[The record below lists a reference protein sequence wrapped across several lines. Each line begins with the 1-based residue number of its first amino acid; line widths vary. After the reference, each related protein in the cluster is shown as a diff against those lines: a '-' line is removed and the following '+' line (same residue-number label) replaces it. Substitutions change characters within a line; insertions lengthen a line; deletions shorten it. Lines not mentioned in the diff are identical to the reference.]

1 MEHKVGETFQYG
13 DVTLQVVA
21 CDGSICGD
29 CYFDKNWHCSL
40 YYSCTDCKDEFWNKE
55 RTDIKI
61 VTKDKDKKEKE
72 SL

>member
-29 CYFDKNWHCSL
+29 CYFDKNGHYLTNHWAYDADS
-40 YYSCTDCKDEFWNKE
+40 SCQ
-55 RTDIKI
+55 
-61 VTKDKDKKEKE
+61 
-72 SL
+72 